1 MQAKQA
7 SRSLEET
14 IKVKLK
20 MVIYIRFLS
29 EQADAQG
36 IQIQYWYWGPLLSQ
50 SLPMAS
56 EQTHLKQKPIKLA
69 SLAVIRLQVL
79 AYLQSINFI
88 LTAFKQGPRAR
99 QLMTFHQTRI
109 QWGTECTGHTRSK
122 HLKINQLDCYQNF
135 TNTPKS
141 FQKRWFCYCSKRE
154 TKSILVPV
162 VLEWDVQGQIGA

>member
-1 MQAKQA
+1 MYIRTKMRHLPRLCKQNRQADPWKKQ
-7 SRSLEET
+7 

-79 AYLQSINFI
+79 AYL
-88 LTAFKQGPRAR
+88 
-99 QLMTFHQTRI
+99 
-109 QWGTECTGHTRSK
+109 
-122 HLKINQLDCYQNF
+122 
-135 TNTPKS
+135 
-141 FQKRWFCYCSKRE
+141 
-154 TKSILVPV
+154 
-162 VLEWDVQGQIGA
+162 